1 MINVH
6 RPTIRSLATR
16 RKRRA
21 VNETLCGH
29 GRESMNPEWQIRPYE
44 TPAFVQ
50 DVVSPH
56 PRAGIIVIGDNAILH
71 LKDEPGEDVCVR
83 VTQTGPDGRMLGVIS
98 RANRIGARGDGRLA
112 KGASVEF
119 EEKHVFRLEKAT

>member
-1 MINVH
+1 
-6 RPTIRSLATR
+6 
-16 RKRRA
+16 
-21 VNETLCGH
+21 
-29 GRESMNPEWQIRPYE
+29 MNPEWQIRTYE

-56 PRAGIIVIGDNAILH
+56 PRASIIDIGDNVILH
-71 LKDEPGEDVCVR
+71 LKDEPEEGVCVR
-83 VTQTGPDGRMLGVIS
+83 VTQAGPGGRMLGVIA

-119 EEKHVFRLEKAT
+119 EEKQVFRLEKAT